1 MNKKKFVD
9 KDTLR
14 GLKKLDDWVHREA
27 WLKND
32 VDIET
37 AIQVREIISRIEA
50 KGYYDTSE
58 AGLLNYMRDEYYKH
72 KNGK

>member
-1 MNKKKFVD
+1 MSKTKFVD

-14 GLKKLDDWVHREA
+14 GLKKLDDWLASEPWQRQ
-27 WLKND
+27 

-37 AIQVREIISRIEA
+37 AIQVREIISRIEVQ
-50 KGYYDTSE
+50 GYYDTSE